1 MYSRFNSD
9 RGPCVVVD
17 SADTIIIVDSK
28 NNRLQLVDRDYA
40 FFGDVKVTITKKKRE
55 AMDLLSCTLG

>member
-1 MYSRFNSD
+1 M
-9 RGPCVVVD
+9 VD

-28 NNRLQLVDRDYA
+28 NNRLQLVDRDYT

-55 AMDLLSCTLG
+55 AMDLLSCILG